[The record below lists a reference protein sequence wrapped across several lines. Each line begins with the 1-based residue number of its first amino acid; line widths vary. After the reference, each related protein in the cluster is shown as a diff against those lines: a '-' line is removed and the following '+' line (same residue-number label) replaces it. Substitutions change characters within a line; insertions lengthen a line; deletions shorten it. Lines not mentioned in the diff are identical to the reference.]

1 MSRKKSREKAMEL
14 LFSITLSKDSVEE
27 AMEVFVDNYEDNIKE
42 LDLDYIKNLLNGVE
56 ANKEEIDKIIE
67 KNLQNWKLDRISKVN
82 LTILRLGVYEIAFD
96 ENVPKKVALNEAIEL
111 GKLYSDQKSVSFIN
125 GVLDKVLKTAQ
136 EENKMGEIINGK
148 EVALKVK
155 EEIKSFTEGKNKKE
169 KE

>member
-27 AMEVFVDNYEDNIKE
+27 AIEVFVDNYEDNIKE

-82 LTILRLGVYEIAFD
+82 LTILRLGVYEIVFD
-96 ENVPKKVALNEAIEL
+96 ENIPKKVALNEAIEL

-125 GVLDKVLKTAQ
+125 GVLDKVLKTA
-136 EENKMGEIINGK
+136 
-148 EVALKVK
+148 
-155 EEIKSFTEGKNKKE
+155 
-169 KE
+169 